1 MSIDKIISQ
10 AVARAV
16 KQLYNVEENPE
27 NISVQ
32 ATRKEFEG
40 NLTVVVFP
48 WVKVARKSPEAVG
61 TEIGQWLIDNEPA
74 VNMFNVVKG
83 FLNITIEPRFWDTVL
98 AAIDNPPPYGIT
110 AIIFSASLSRKFLK
124 HAATK

>member
-40 NLTVVVFP
+40 NLTVVVFH
-48 WVKVARKSPEAVG
+48 G
-61 TEIGQWLIDNEPA
+61 
-74 VNMFNVVKG
+74 
-83 FLNITIEPRFWDTVL
+83 
-98 AAIDNPPPYGIT
+98 
-110 AIIFSASLSRKFLK
+110 
-124 HAATK
+124 

>member
-32 ATRKEFEG
+32 ATRKE
-40 NLTVVVFP
+40 LRAT
-48 WVKVARKSPEAVG
+48 
-61 TEIGQWLIDNEPA
+61 
-74 VNMFNVVKG
+74 
-83 FLNITIEPRFWDTVL
+83 
-98 AAIDNPPPYGIT
+98 
-110 AIIFSASLSRKFLK
+110 SLLWFF
-124 HAATK
+124 HG